1 MNILLRGV
9 RAARTALLRSSWSVA
24 SSPLLGVPGHSLL
37 HVDTSRPAE
46 PEDTFVRKQVREGR
60 LDLRSPEKTFDHFTN
75 DELHRAS
82 TWLGEI
88 IGHTPTEAELYMFT
102 AGVLRELEDRGIEPG
117 FLPLP
122 DRDDPALNDYLT
134 KYSDMW
140 GVDARPPPR
149 FLAEHIVDQHHPPEP
164 LEPGFAVPLAANL
177 WYFIGSYDMR
187 QASRSGLM
195 KKLIAVVNDLEGSG
209 KTSLACV
216 LNQTYAEAGYR
227 TLMVATDEAEIA
239 SASS

>member
-9 RAARTALLRSSWSVA
+9 RAARTALLRSSWSLA

-164 LEPGFAVPLAANL
+164 LEPMTDAEHEQLQADIEAFKKKHGMSVQEMAARMTGAPIPEEPGDAGHDP
-177 WYFIGSYDMR
+177 Y
-187 QASRSGLM
+187 A
-195 KKLIAVVNDLEGSG
+195 IAEPKSPFD
-209 KTSLACV
+209 
-216 LNQTYAEAGYR
+216 
-227 TLMVATDEAEIA
+227 
-239 SASS
+239 